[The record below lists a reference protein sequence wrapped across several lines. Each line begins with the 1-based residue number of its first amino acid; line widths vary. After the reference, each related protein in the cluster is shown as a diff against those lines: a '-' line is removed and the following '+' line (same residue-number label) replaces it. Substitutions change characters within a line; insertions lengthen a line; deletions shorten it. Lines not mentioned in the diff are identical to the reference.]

1 MSITFAHWC
10 AEKHRE
16 AQLHGIYTG
25 LLDAF
30 ASLTCSPHPNLRVPH
45 PGAPDAVPPPTGA
58 ASVITGP
65 R

>member
-30 ASLTCSPHPNLRVPH
+30 ASLTCSP
-45 PGAPDAVPPPTGA
+45 PGGT
-58 ASVITGP
+58 
-65 R
+65 